1 VAQRYLTPNPENA
14 SLAEL
19 YAAQRAGN
27 RETHRRCTV
36 IILLITGS
44 SREQAMAAFDL
55 SESAVKKMVRA
66 FNLYGIDGLV
76 AGKRTGRKPRISK
89 TQKEEILEEFEDPG
103 RAQRTFWTATAFHGH
118 IAEKY
123 QVECS
128 YNTVVRLLH
137 EKGYVLKVPQPWPDR
152 QDEELRKKFRAQL
165 RTLAEDEE
173 VELWYG
179 DETGIDGEPRP
190 RRGWALKGSKPRV
203 VHNGDHVRLNVLG
216 TVCPRTGEFF
226 AIEAS
231 HCDTDVFQVFLDEA
245 AASITPTRKRNVLIL
260 DNASWHKRKS
270 LNWHFFEALYLP
282 PYSPDFNPIERLWLI
297 MKAEY
302 FTNIHCRNK
311 AALIERADQALCDL
325 MDNPTKVACAATP
338 IVTDF

>member
-55 SESAVKKMVRA
+55 SESAVKKIIRA
-66 FNLYGIDGLV
+66 FNLYGIDGLI
-76 AGKRTGRKPRISK
+76 ARKRPGRTPVM
-89 TQKEEILEEFEDPG
+89 TDEQKGQIIEEFEEPG

-118 IAEKY
+118 VREKY
-123 QVECS
+123 QMECS

-152 QDEELRKKFRAQL
+152 RDEELREKFLVQL
-165 RTLAEDEE
+165 RTLAEDED

-190 RRGWALKGSKPRV
+190 RRGWAMKGSKPRA
-203 VHNGDHVRLNVLG
+203 VHNGDHIRLNIVG
-216 TVCPRTGEFF
+216 AVCPRTGEFF

-245 AASITPTRKRNVLIL
+245 VQLITPSRMRNILIL

-270 LNWHFFEALYLP
+270 LNWHFFEPLYLP
-282 PYSPDFNPIERLWLI
+282 PYSPDFNPIERIWLI
-297 MKAEY
+297 MKAER
-302 FTNIHCRNK
+302 FANIHCRNK
-311 AALIERADQALCDL
+311 AALIERADQALCEL
-325 MDNPTKVACAATP
+325 MDNPTKVASAATP
-338 IVTDF
+338 IVTQL

>member
-1 VAQRYLTPNPENA
+1 MAQRYLIPNPENA

-44 SREQAMAAFDL
+44 SREQAMAAFDF
-55 SESAVKKMVRA
+55 SESAVKKIVRA

-76 AGKRTGRKPRISK
+76 ARKRTGRKPRISG

-103 RAQRTFWTATAFHGH
+103 RAQRTFWTATAFHGY

-152 QDEELRKKFRAQL
+152 QDEELREKFRAQL

-173 VELWYG
+173 IELWYG

-190 RRGWALKGSKPRV
+190 RRGWAIKGSKPRV
-203 VHNGDHVRLNVLG
+203 THNGDHVRLNILG
-216 TVCPRTGEFF
+216 TVCPRFG
-226 AIEAS
+226 
-231 HCDTDVFQVFLDEA
+231 
-245 AASITPTRKRNVLIL
+245 RVLR
-260 DNASWHKRKS
+260 HRGKS
-270 LNWHFFEALYLP
+270 LRYGGLP
-282 PYSPDFNPIERLWLI
+282 GLP
-297 MKAEY
+297 
-302 FTNIHCRNK
+302 
-311 AALIERADQALCDL
+311 
-325 MDNPTKVACAATP
+325 
-338 IVTDF
+338 